1 MKRMIFCLLL
11 SGFAVVFPSIASSQ
25 SYPAKPVRII
35 APFPPGNTADILGR
49 LIGQQL
55 SERLGEQFIV
65 DNRPGASGQI
75 GLLLAAKAA
84 PDGYTLTI
92 GQGGNIAIAP
102 HTYKKLPYDTLK
114 DFIPVAQL
122 ATNYL
127 ALAVHPSVPFRSMK
141 DFITYAKAHP
151 NKLTFASNGEGGF
164 PHLAMELLR
173 TQAGFT
179 YLHVPYK
186 GSGQIVSELLGGQV
200 DAAFDGYTGLAP
212 YVRAGKL
219 RLLGISSPKRSAL
232 LPNVPAISETVPGY
246 EFLGW
251 FGFLAP
257 AGTPR
262 EIIMLLNREI
272 NQAMTTQAVREQMTL
287 AGLDV
292 VMRPPEFFTETI
304 RRDDAKFGK
313 LVRDIGFKPR

>member
-1 MKRMIFCLLL
+1 MKRVVLRLLL
-11 SGFAVVFPSIASSQ
+11 SGLAFVFSAAAPAQ
-25 SYPAKPVRII
+25 SYPARPVRIV

-55 SERLGEQFIV
+55 SERLGQQFIV

-84 PDGYTLTI
+84 PDGYTITI
-92 GQGGNIAIAP
+92 GQGGNIAVAP
-102 HTYKKLPYDTLK
+102 HTYKKLPYDTLR
-114 DFIPVAQL
+114 DFVPVAQL

-141 DFITYAKAHP
+141 DFIAYAKAHP
-151 NKLTFASNGEGGF
+151 GKLSFASNGEGGF

-219 RLLGISSPKRSAL
+219 RLLGISNPTRSTL
-232 LPNVPAISETVPGY
+232 LPDVPAIAEAVPGY

-262 EIIMLLNREI
+262 EIVALLNKQI
-272 NQAMTTQAVREQMTL
+272 NQAMTAPSVRAQMTL

-292 VMRPPEFFTETI
+292 VTQPPEFFAETI
-304 RRDDAKFGK
+304 RRDHAKFGK
-313 LVRDIGFKPR
+313 LVREIGFQPR